1 MTARLVVLVVLT
13 VLAVVVA
20 TALQRRRR
28 PDRPTAPSY
37 EAPTQLD
44 RDDFNR
50 PDAPWLVVVFAS
62 ETCDSCAR
70 VWQAVEPVGSPPVAV
85 QQVVVQRDPALHR
98 RYRIDGVPTTVVADA
113 EGVVHRS
120 WLGPFPATDLWG
132 ELARLREEPPER

>member
-1 MTARLVVLVVLT
+1 MTSRLVVLVILT
-13 VLAVVVA
+13 VVAVGAA
-20 TALQRRRR
+20 TVLQRRRR

-44 RDDFNR
+44 RDDFTR

-62 ETCDSCAR
+62 ETCDSCER
-70 VWQAVEPVGSPPVAV
+70 VWQAVEPVQAEPVAV
-85 QQVVVQRDPALHR
+85 QRVVVQRDPGLHK

-113 EGVVHRS
+113 EGVVQRS

-132 ELARLREEPPER
+132 ELARLREEP